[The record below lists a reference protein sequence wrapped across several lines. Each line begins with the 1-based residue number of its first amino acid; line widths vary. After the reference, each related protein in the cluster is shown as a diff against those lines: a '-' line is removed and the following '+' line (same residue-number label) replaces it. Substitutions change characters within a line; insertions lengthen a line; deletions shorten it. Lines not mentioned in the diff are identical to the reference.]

1 MTTTFTSIRG
11 NVGAEPDR
19 ITRKDS
25 TEIAGTSFRVAT
37 PDRYR
42 DAEGNWIDR
51 GPHWFT
57 VKVWGNTALNCLD
70 SLHKGDPII
79 ATGRLQQEEWT
90 GTDGAQHSAMV
101 LTANAVG
108 MDLSQCTAFKR
119 PSVIQA
125 ERAARD
131 KRRAEAKNG
140 QEGSDTATVEQREP
154 QSTNYSLDP
163 ESEAHVSAPD
173 TASAPF

>member
-1 MTTTFTSIRG
+1 MTTVFTSIRG

-25 TEIAGTSFRVAT
+25 SEIAGASFRVAT

-42 DAEGNWIDR
+42 DAEGNWVDR

-70 SLHKGDPII
+70 SLHKGDPVI

-90 GTDGAQHSAMV
+90 GQDGEKRSAMV

-119 PSVIQA
+119 MSVVQA
-125 ERAARD
+125 ERERD
-131 KRRAEAKNG
+131 KHIAEAQNG
-140 QEGSDTATVEQREP
+140 KTSTDATIGEQGDTQPIA
-154 QSTNYSLDP
+154 YSL
-163 ESEAHVSAPD
+163 ESESGTD
-173 TASAPF
+173 LTAAETSGAPF